1 VSFQIITPTSKSKRI
16 SYREKAIRRE
26 NLKQVVNAE
35 KAAGRPLNLKE
46 VKDVCDTYR
55 ARLEKKGYFD
65 LS

>member
-1 VSFQIITPTSKSKRI
+1 VSFQIISGASKAKRI

-35 KAAGRPLNLKE
+35 KAAGRPLSRKE
-46 VKDVCDTYR
+46 VTDVCDTYR

-65 LS
+65 LT

>member
-1 VSFQIITPTSKSKRI
+1 MSFQIITPTSKSKRI

-35 KAAGRPLNLKE
+35 KAAGRPLSQKE
-46 VKDVCDTYR
+46 VTDVCDTYR